1 LEVFN
6 LLKKFLITFLIYFA
20 AFFASTSV
28 ANASTGMCVK
38 DANGSIV
45 ISAKGKLG
53 TQHKTGTDNAPF
65 NYEDG
70 YVDDEFSS
78 NFTDACQTQP
88 LFYKINFYKV
98 ALCSSDPYTGNA
110 DPDYSSC
117 FDIFNNSN
125 GKEVIIEPDA
135 EVDLLDGNLLLPV
148 GNYQFLTVVASNHI
162 KIKHKQKYVYV
173 DGTRPEMHG
182 KGDTGGSLTDTDT
195 CYTTDMVTTYTGAFE
210 GGTGDMEYD
219 AGYNTAHGGVTTVNS
234 AGTSALSTMECVSGD
249 LGSDYKYATEIIDH
263 FGEDNSLVPNM
274 AYSSMLADTGV
285 DVELAGTMLKNDN
298 TSVATTPEEALRIGA
313 HFKYT
318 SPVVISE
325 NTVGFKLNFA
335 TTRGV
340 SLDGAQANDNHIYMA
355 KVGADP
361 FTIEVQTKTRR
372 SRGAFN

>member
-1 LEVFN
+1 MKK
-6 LLKKFLITFLIYFA
+6 LLISLFIYFA
-20 AFFASTSV
+20 AFFASTSFV
-28 ANASTGMCVK
+28 NAAVTGGCVK
-38 DANGSIV
+38 DADGSIV

-65 NYEDG
+65 NYEDD
-70 YVDDEFSS
+70 YVDPEFSS

-88 LFYKINFYKV
+88 LFYKITFYKV
-98 ALCSSDPYTGNA
+98 ALCSSDPYTENA

-117 FDIFNNSN
+117 FDIFNNSI
-125 GKEVIIEPDA
+125 GKEIEIEPDK
-135 EVDLLDGNLLLPV
+135 ENNDLLDGDLLIPV
-148 GNYQFLTVVASNHI
+148 GSYQFLTVITSNHI

-249 LGSDYKYATEIIDH
+249 PGSDYKYATEIIDH
-263 FGEDNSLVPNM
+263 FGEDNSLVANID
-274 AYSSMLADTGV
+274 YTSMLADTGV
-285 DVELAGTMLKNDN
+285 DVQLAGTMLKNDN
-298 TSVATTPEEALRIGA
+298 TSVATTPEEALRIA
-313 HFKYT
+313 SHFKYT

>member
-1 LEVFN
+1 M
-6 LLKKFLITFLIYFA
+6 KKFLLTSLIYLST
-20 AFFASTSV
+20 FFVSTSLV
-28 ANASTGMCVK
+28 NAAVTGGCVK

-53 TQHKTGTDNAPF
+53 TQVKTGSDKAPF
-65 NYEDG
+65 NYADSYKDEDF
-70 YVDDEFSS
+70 DS
-78 NFTDACQTQP
+78 NNTDQCQTQP
-88 LFYKINFYKV
+88 LFYKIKFYKV

-117 FDIFNNSN
+117 FDIFNNSS

-135 EVDLLDGNLLLPV
+135 EVDLLDGNLLLPI
-148 GNYQFLTVVASNHI
+148 GSYQFLTVVASNHI
-162 KIKHKQKYVYV
+162 KIKHKQKYVYA

-210 GGTGDMEYD
+210 GGSGSMEYD
-219 AGYNTAHGGVTTVNS
+219 AGYNTAHGGVVTVNS

-249 LGSDYKYATEIIDH
+249 PASDYKYATEIIDH
-263 FGEDNSLVPNM
+263 FGENNSLVPNM
-274 AYSSMLADTGV
+274 AYGSMLADTGV

-298 TSVATTPEEALRIGA
+298 TSVATTPEEALRIAA

-318 SPVVISE
+318 NPVKISE
-325 NTVGFKLNFA
+325 NTIGFKLNFA

-340 SLDGAQANDNHIYMA
+340 SLDGAQDGSNHIYMA

-372 SRGAFN
+372 LRGAWR

>member
-1 LEVFN
+1 M
-6 LLKKFLITFLIYFA
+6 KKFLITFFIYFT
-20 AFFASTSV
+20 AFFASTSFV
-28 ANASTGMCVK
+28 NAAVTGGCVT

-45 ISAKGKLG
+45 ISAAGKLG
-53 TQHKTGTDNAPF
+53 TQHNTGTENAPF
-65 NYEDG
+65 NYADSYEDE
-70 YVDDEFSS
+70 DFDS

-88 LFYKINFYKV
+88 LFYKITFYKV

-110 DPDYSSC
+110 NPDFTSC
-117 FDIFNNSN
+117 FDIFSDAA

-135 EVDLLDGNLLLPV
+135 EVDLLDGDLLLPI
-148 GNYQFLTVVASNHI
+148 GSYQFLTVVASNHI

-195 CYTTDMVTTYTGAFE
+195 CYTTDMLTTYTGAFE
-210 GGTGDMEYD
+210 GGSGNMEYD
-219 AGYNTAHGGVTTVNS
+219 AGYNTAHGGVATVNS
-234 AGTSALSTMECVSGD
+234 AGTSALATMECVSGD
-249 LGSDYKYATEIIDH
+249 PASDYAYATEIIDH
-263 FGEDNSLVPNM
+263 FGDNNSLVPNT
-274 AYSSMLADTGV
+274 AYSNMLADTGV

-340 SLDGAQANDNHIYMA
+340 SLDAGQDSNEHIYMA

-361 FTIEVQTKTRR
+361 FTIEVQTKTKRA
-372 SRGAFN
+372 RGAWR

>member
-1 LEVFN
+1 
-6 LLKKFLITFLIYFA
+6 LKKFLITFLIYFA

-28 ANASTGMCVK
+28 ANALTGMCVK

-65 NYEDG
+65 NYANSYEDE
-70 YVDDEFSS
+70 EFDS

-98 ALCSSDPYTGNA
+98 ALCLDDPYTGNA

-117 FDIFNNSN
+117 FDIFNNTN

-135 EVDLLDGNLLLPV
+135 EVDLLDGDLLLPI
-148 GNYQFLTVVASNHI
+148 GSYQFLTVVASNHI

-210 GGTGDMEYD
+210 GGSGDMEYD

-263 FGEDNSLVPNM
+263 FGEDNSLVPNA

-298 TSVATTPEEALRIGA
+298 TSVATTPEEALRIA
-313 HFKYT
+313 SHFKYT
-318 SPVVISE
+318 NSVKISE

-340 SLDGAQANDNHIYMA
+340 SLDGAQADDNHIYMA

>member
-1 LEVFN
+1 MKK
-6 LLKKFLITFLIYFA
+6 LLPSFLIYFA
-20 AFFASTSV
+20 VFFASTSV
-28 ANASTGMCVK
+28 ANALTGGCEK

-53 TQHKTGTDNAPF
+53 TQLRSGTDKAPF
-65 NYEDG
+65 NYANG
-70 YVDDEFSS
+70 YVDSEFSE
-78 NFTDACQTQP
+78 NDTDACQTQP
-88 LFYKINFYKV
+88 LFYKLKFYKV

-117 FDIFNNSN
+117 IDIFNNSS

-135 EVDLLDGNLLLPV
+135 EVGLLDGDLLLPV
-148 GNYQFLTVVASNHI
+148 GSYQFLTVVVSNHI
-162 KIKHKQKYVYV
+162 KIKHKQKYVYA

-195 CYTTDMVTTYTGAFE
+195 CYTTEMVTTYTGAFE

-234 AGTSALSTMECVSGD
+234 AGTSALATMECVSGD
-249 LGSDYKYATEIIDH
+249 PASDYAYATEIIDH
-263 FGEDNSLVPNM
+263 FGDDNTLVPNM
-274 AYSSMLADTGV
+274 AYGSMLADTGV
-285 DVELAGTMLKNDN
+285 DVQLAGTMLKNDN
-298 TSVATTPEEALRIGA
+298 TSVATTPEEALRIAA

-318 SPVVISE
+318 NPVKISE

-340 SLDGAQANDNHIYMA
+340 SLDGSQDGSNHIYMA

-361 FTIEVQTKTRR
+361 FTIEIQTKTRR
-372 SRGAFN
+372 TRGAWR